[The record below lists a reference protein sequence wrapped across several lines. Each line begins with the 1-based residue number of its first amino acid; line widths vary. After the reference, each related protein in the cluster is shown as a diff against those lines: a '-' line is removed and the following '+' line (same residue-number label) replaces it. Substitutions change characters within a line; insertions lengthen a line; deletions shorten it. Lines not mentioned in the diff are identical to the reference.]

1 MPCEYPWSTFVEMT
15 TKLMIDIANYIY
27 EHPTL
32 LDLKLQ
38 GMWMADRKLYLSR
51 F

>member
-1 MPCEYPWSTFVEMT
+1 MT
-15 TKLMIDIANYIY
+15 TKLVIDIANYIY
-27 EHPTL
+27 EHPAL

-38 GMWMADRKLYLSR
+38 GMWIADRQLYLSR